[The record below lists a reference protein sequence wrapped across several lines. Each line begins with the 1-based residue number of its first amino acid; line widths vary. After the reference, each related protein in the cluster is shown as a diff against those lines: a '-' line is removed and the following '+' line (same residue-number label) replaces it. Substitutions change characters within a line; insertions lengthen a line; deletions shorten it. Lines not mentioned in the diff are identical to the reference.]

1 MFQLWKAAA
10 IVGVVQV
17 LLSGCANTQRTASNA
32 DVILDGT
39 EIYDGPPL
47 TGSLQVAGL
56 EHVPTSESSSAD
68 RSDPPAFD
76 GDGEESE
83 SSGRPWLPEI
93 LSRSDAGASSS
104 TVSDAPDTAPRL
116 PDSVATVVAVG
127 EEPPRRSD
135 RGWVPTGVRP
145 RTEPDSP
152 SRPQLLTDAP
162 SREKTEASDART
174 PLQSAPAGSKP
185 ALTGGVAVAAF
196 IPRGAGSEHAS
207 EQIQLAGL
215 ERLQP
220 APPSEELPAAEAG
233 VPEVQLP
240 GVGGGTPQ
248 GPSLQGPAAS
258 LLPGSALVQT
268 SGWQGVIEPVRPAER
283 RPPSGRSPETQPS
296 VVVSSGRADT
306 AKRLEVQKS
315 EATSEGAEKHQSL
328 VEFRG
333 SIQSAGG
340 GLMASILVAGSGV
353 QTVREGDQIPVSREG
368 EVRLYRIREITG
380 SSVLL
385 ESPDGQLLAS
395 QE

>member
-127 EEPPRRSD
+127 EEPPR
-135 RGWVPTGVRP
+135 
-145 RTEPDSP
+145 
-152 SRPQLLTDAP
+152 RPQLLTDAP